1 MKILIDNGHG
11 INTAGKCSPDGKFKE
26 YSWARDVAQAVV
38 WKLVSLGY
46 DAHIL
51 VPELQDISL
60 SERCRR
66 ANAECNKVGKNN
78 VLLVSIHVNAAGS
91 DWKWHNAT
99 GWSAYT
105 TRGITKADYLARE
118 LYKEA
123 EKSFVGQKI
132 RKYGYM
138 DLDWDYEEN
147 FYILM
152 HTYCPAVLIENFF
165 QDNKKDVEFLQSK
178 EGKQKCVDT
187 IVNGII
193 NYIKKN

>member
-11 INTAGKCSPDGKFKE
+11 VNTPGKCSPDGLFRE
-26 YSWARDVAQAVV
+26 YQWAREIAQSIVC
-38 WKLVSLGY
+38 KLTSLGY

-66 ANAECNKVGKNN
+66 VNAECNKVGKNN
-78 VLLVSIHVNAAGS
+78 VLMVSVHVNAAGS
-91 DWKWHNAT
+91 DNQWHNAT

-105 TRGITKADYLARE
+105 TRGITKADYLARQ

-123 EKSFVGQKI
+123 EKNFVGQKI

-152 HTYCPAVLIENFF
+152 HTYCPAVLVENFF
-165 QDNKKDVEFLQSK
+165 QDNKKDVEFLNSK

-187 IVNGII
+187 IVKGII
-193 NYIKKN
+193 NYINNG